1 MITCA
6 LNDIAH
12 KKKKVLS
19 TNIILMIYSIS
30 CYCTRSVNAPGF
42 GSFTKACFNS
52 LPNATVLLF
61 TFFLFLSCHS
71 YSQVHYSLFPSDSLV
86 TSIFSGFEILSALL
100 LQCAYISFSFSDSM
114 YQFPF
119 YFPKGIVA
127 SPIFCIVLRLAFVGI
142 TKFFRFNTLL
152 CL

>member
-61 TFFLFLSCHS
+61 TFFCSSLAIRILKFITRCFLPILSS
-71 YSQVHYSLFPSDSLV
+71 LVYSAGLKSSVLSFFSVHIFLFPFLILCISFH
-86 TSIFSGFEILSALL
+86 SIFLKVSSLPPYS
-100 LQCAYISFSFSDSM
+100 
-114 YQFPF
+114 
-119 YFPKGIVA
+119 V
-127 SPIFCIVLRLAFVGI
+127 
-142 TKFFRFNTLL
+142 
-152 CL
+152 